1 VSTERRAPA
10 FQVEVL
16 TTGDCASW
24 MGYSTQFVRNAIRQ
38 GVTAPDGTTAKLEA
52 EATMSSLPA
61 RRRTYRIYRDNF
73 TDFLI
78 AIGWKR
84 IPGQHATG
92 HPGPASADGPRG
104 S

>member
-38 GVTAPDGTTAKLEA
+38 GVTAPDGTTAKLAA
-52 EATMSSLPA
+52 EATVSLRA
-61 RRRTYRIYRDNF
+61 RRRVYRVYRDAF
-73 TDFLI
+73 IAFLT
-78 AIGWKR
+78 AIGWSH
-84 IPGQHATG
+84 IPGQHATV
-92 HPGPASADGPRG
+92 HPGPSSAAGPRG